1 MKGTLKS
8 IALVA
13 AGFVAGGLV
22 CSSTDEDEDE
32 GGPPGLVIQEPTS
45 KVAVPE
51 DPSADSSGG
60 APIPEASGEGID
72 GPREEEVGNGD
83 DRGSD

>member
-22 CSSTDEDEDE
+22 CSNTDTDEDE
-32 GGPPGLVIQEPTS
+32 GGPHGLVIQEPKS
-45 KVAVPE
+45 EGAVSE
-51 DPSADSSGG
+51 DPGADNSGG
-60 APIPEASGEGID
+60 TPIPEASGEGLD
-72 GPREEEVGNGD
+72 GPTEKEMGDGD